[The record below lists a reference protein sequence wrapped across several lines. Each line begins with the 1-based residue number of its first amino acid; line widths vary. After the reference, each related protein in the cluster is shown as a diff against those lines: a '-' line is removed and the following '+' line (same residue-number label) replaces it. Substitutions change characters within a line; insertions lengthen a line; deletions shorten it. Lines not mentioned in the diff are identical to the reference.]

1 MGPIDVDTVA
11 SSAAAAASGT
21 RAVSAPPLTTARVE
35 VMVDR
40 LHRSLAAAAEE
51 VLAAAGNED
60 SAVARWQAH
69 SNGVVSRHHGGV
81 AFLRRWG
88 IVAGGC
94 ATEPGPLRL
103 SKLTRDARSALRRV
117 LHPDA
122 HFWVLS
128 LQATSTLDAWTAQV
142 ERMKAKLFSLN
153 LPGMANAKSTG
164 QRSRNLLKTQLA
176 TNSRKH
182 QQCKRATRHN
192 TTKQH
197 TRTQRLQTLCA
208 SLCRDAR
215 VERCASSRATFNTRN
230 PTQRRAQ
237 RSQRDAP
244 RQTTPQQ
251 TQQKTNRREPGYHV
265 VWLLRSLVAGA
276 CHVAGVPVRVAPTD
290 DVQMLKAGFPDMT
303 DQVAWAAAATGAR
316 TVAGLVHCLH
326 YRRGIQFLCMDLC
339 LAKPARRW
347 LVAHGLGAAW
357 LDTIGHGMMARAGE
371 LESSLGVSPRLTA
384 VLESLFQRPP
394 QPNPQADSALKR
406 PLLADSALKRPLRPS
421 SMATKAELGAAAAA
435 EVAAKADPVGA
446 AGVAKVKAEAAQ
458 DDLAVV
464 PDGAAQEQRAVWTQ
478 VGLTI
483 LCNKI
488 PHGRTSKFFVWQHV
502 WSVCSA
508 ILD

>member
-197 TRTQRLQTLCA
+197 TRTQR
-208 SLCRDAR
+208 
-215 VERCASSRATFNTRN
+215 
-230 PTQRRAQ
+230 
-237 RSQRDAP
+237 SQRDAP

-421 SMATKAELGAAAAA
+421 SKATKAELGAAAAA

-446 AGVAKVKAEAAQ
+446 AEVAKVKAEAAQ

>member
-60 SAVARWQAH
+60 SAVAHWQAH
-69 SNGVVSRHHGGV
+69 SNSVVSRHHGGV

-197 TRTQRLQTLCA
+197 TRTQR
-208 SLCRDAR
+208 
-215 VERCASSRATFNTRN
+215 
-230 PTQRRAQ
+230 
-237 RSQRDAP
+237 SQRDAP

-316 TVAGLVHCLH
+316 TVAGLMLCLH

-421 SMATKAELGAAAAA
+421 SKATKAELGAAAAA